1 MTARPTDSPYLRAL
15 EDRVLIYDGAM
26 GTSIQRFNLT
36 PDDFGGKAL
45 EGCNDNLVLTRPDVI
60 QAIHE
65 SFLAVGCDVVETC
78 TFQSTP
84 RRLEE
89 WGLGDKVRDI
99 NVAAAKI
106 ARAAADK
113 HSTPDKPRFVAASMG
128 PTGMLPS
135 SSDPTLG
142 NITYEELARNFHDQ
156 AQYLIEGGVDLLLI
170 ETTQDILELKAAVA
184 GIEQLFKEIGRR
196 IPIQAQVTLDV
207 SGRMLLGTDIA
218 SAMTTLESLGVDVI
232 GLNCSTGPEHMRE
245 PIRYLSENATLP
257 LSVIPNAG
265 LPLNTGVGEAV
276 YPLEPGPMAEALAEF
291 VKDFGVRIVG
301 GCCGTTP
308 AHLEAVVK
316 AVHEVEKKRATVGP
330 RAEVGGNGKR
340 VRHHKV
346 PRVSSAMRAIT
357 LHQDPPPLLVG
368 ERVNSQGS
376 RKVKRLLLADDYE
389 GILEVARDQVDSGAH
404 VLDVCVALTERAD
417 EAEQMSKVVKLL
429 SMSVETP
436 LVIDSTEANVIE
448 AALEHIPGRG
458 IVNSINMENGRKRID
473 SVVPLVKKHG
483 AAVIAL
489 TIDEVGMAKTRERKL
504 EVAKAI
510 YTIVVDEYGLAPED
524 IIYDALT
531 FTLATGDA
539 EWIDSGHETIE
550 GIRLIKRELP
560 GVSTILGVSNVSF
573 GLTPEARAVLN
584 SVFLHHCV
592 AAGLDAAIV
601 NPAHITPYAEISEV
615 ERELA
620 NDLVFNKRPDALQRF
635 IEYFSKEEG
644 AEKTEAAEKADP
656 TAGMSPEQVIHWMI
670 LHRKKEGIEDRLD
683 AAGVRENPVRVLN
696 EVLLPAM
703 KEVGDKFGAGE
714 LILPFVLQSAE
725 VMKKA
730 VKHLEQ
736 FLEKAEGYTKGKVV
750 LATVYGD
757 VHDIGKSL
765 VNTIL
770 SNNGY
775 TVYDLGKQVPVNTI
789 LEKAVEV
796 EADAIGLSALLVSTS
811 KQMPL
816 AVKELDKRGMK
827 IPVLIGGAAINR
839 RFGRRAL
846 FVEDEREYDAGVF
859 YCKDAFEGLETMDKL
874 QDPASREDFIA
885 TNLETARTDVFLRS
899 TVGKEISSGDSGG
912 ERSDVAADNLVPA
925 SPFWGTRVLRD
936 IPIDEVFELLDLD
949 ELYRLQWGARGSG
962 EKYDD
967 TIRNEFEPALER
979 LKKDAKANGWVKPQA
994 VYGYF
999 PAQSLG
1005 NDVIIYDP
1013 AAYSSDGGSLREI
1026 ARFHFPRMVGRER
1039 LCLADYIRST
1049 ESGDVDVVPIQ
1060 IVTVGKEAT
1069 LHFEKLQGNNEYT
1082 EAFYSHGLAVE
1093 AAEAVAE
1100 WMHRRIKKELGIEAP
1115 HKFEDDQPARGG
1127 KRYSWGYGACPDLD
1141 DHAVAFKL
1149 LPAKEALGM
1158 DLTESFQILPEQS
1171 TAAIII
1177 HHPEAKYYAVRG
1189 QVDDAGARAESANAA
1204 AYAKGASASKDDN
1217 AAILKNAAT
1226 EESDTVDEAA
1236 ALERAES
1243 GEISLAEARNDT

>member
-1 MTARPTDSPYLRAL
+1 MARPQLDSPYLKEL
-15 EDRVLIYDGAM
+15 NKRVLIYDGAM

-45 EGCNDNLVLTRPDVI
+45 EGCNDHLVLTRPDII
-60 QAIHE
+60 QQIHE
-65 SFLAVGCDVVETC
+65 SFLNVGVDVVETC

-84 RRLEE
+84 RRLTE
-89 WGLGDKVRDI
+89 WGLGDKVRDV
-99 NVAAAKI
+99 NVAAARI
-106 ARAAADK
+106 AREAADK
-113 HSTPDKPRFVAASMG
+113 YATPDKPKFVAGSMG

-135 SSDPTLG
+135 SSDPALG
-142 NITYEELARNFHDQ
+142 NITFEELSQNFYEQ
-156 AQYLIEGGVDLLLI
+156 AKYLVEGGVDVLLV
-170 ETTQDILELKAAVA
+170 ETSQDILEVKAAVA
-184 GIEQLFKEIGRR
+184 GIERLFVELGRR
-196 IPIQAQVTLDV
+196 IPLQTQVTLDT

-218 SAMTTLESLGVDVI
+218 SAMTTLEALNVDVI

-245 PIRYLSENATLP
+245 PVRYLAEHATMP

-276 YPLEPGPMAEALAEF
+276 YPLKPEPMATALAEF

-308 AHLEAVVK
+308 EHLDAVVK
-316 AVHEVEKKRATVGP
+316 AIR
-330 RAEVGGNGKR
+330 GNGAAAGAPPTTIDR
-340 VRHHKV
+340 ASGRPPRHHHV

-473 SVVPLVKKHG
+473 AVVPLVKKHG

-489 TIDEVGMAKTRERKL
+489 TIDEIGMAKTRERKL
-504 EVAKAI
+504 EVAKKI
-510 YTIVVDEYGLAPED
+510 YDIVVGEYGLLP
-524 IIYDALT
+524 DALIFDDLT

-539 EWIDSGHETIE
+539 EWIDSAKETIE

-592 AAGLDAAIV
+592 SAGLDAAIV
-601 NPAHITPYAEISEV
+601 NPAHINPYAEISEV

-635 IEYFSKEEG
+635 IEHFSKETDQS
-644 AEKTEAAEKADP
+644 EKTDQTDKADP
-656 TAGMSPEQVIHWMI
+656 TAGMTPDQRIHWMI
-670 LHRKKEGIEDRLD
+670 LHRKKEGIEDQLD
-683 AAGVRENPVRVLN
+683 AAGVRDNPVRVLN

-730 VKHLEQ
+730 VKHLEL

-770 SNNGY
+770 S
-775 TVYDLGKQVPVNTI
+775 
-789 LEKAVEV
+789 KAVEV

-816 AVKELDKRGMK
+816 CVKELDKRQMK

-839 RFGRRAL
+839 R
-846 FVEDEREYDAGVF
+846 
-859 YCKDAFEGLETMDKL
+859 LE
-874 QDPASREDFIA
+874 
-885 TNLETARTDVFLRS
+885 
-899 TVGKEISSGDSGG
+899 
-912 ERSDVAADNLVPA
+912 
-925 SPFWGTRVLRD
+925 
-936 IPIDEVFELLDLD
+936 
-949 ELYRLQWGARGSG
+949 RGS
-962 EKYDD
+962 
-967 TIRNEFEPALER
+967 
-979 LKKDAKANGWVKPQA
+979 
-994 VYGYF
+994 
-999 PAQSLG
+999 SS
-1005 NDVIIYDP
+1005 
-1013 AAYSSDGGSLREI
+1013 AA
-1026 ARFHFPRMVGRER
+1026 
-1039 LCLADYIRST
+1039 C
-1049 ESGDVDVVPIQ
+1049 
-1060 IVTVGKEAT
+1060 
-1069 LHFEKLQGNNEYT
+1069 
-1082 EAFYSHGLAVE
+1082 
-1093 AAEAVAE
+1093 
-1100 WMHRRIKKELGIEAP
+1100 
-1115 HKFEDDQPARGG
+1115 
-1127 KRYSWGYGACPDLD
+1127 
-1141 DHAVAFKL
+1141 
-1149 LPAKEALGM
+1149 
-1158 DLTESFQILPEQS
+1158 
-1171 TAAIII
+1171 
-1177 HHPEAKYYAVRG
+1177 
-1189 QVDDAGARAESANAA
+1189 RA
-1204 AYAKGASASKDDN
+1204 
-1217 AAILKNAAT
+1217 
-1226 EESDTVDEAA
+1226 
-1236 ALERAES
+1236 
-1243 GEISLAEARNDT
+1243 

>member
-1 MTARPTDSPYLRAL
+1 MTERKTESPYLQAL
-15 EDRVLIYDGAM
+15 QRRVLIYDGAM
-26 GTSIQRFNLT
+26 GTNIQRYNLSAE
-36 PDDFGGKAL
+36 DFGGKAL

-84 RRLEE
+84 RRLKE
-89 WGLGDKVRDI
+89 WGLGDKVREI
-99 NVAAAKI
+99 NVAAARL
-106 ARAAADK
+106 ARAAADNY
-113 HSTPDKPRFVAASMG
+113 STPDRPRFVAASMG

-135 SSDPTLG
+135 SSDPVLSQ
-142 NITYEELARNFHDQ
+142 ITYAELADNFYEQ
-156 AQYLIEGGVDLLLI
+156 AKYLVEGGVDLLLI
-170 ETTQDILELKAAVA
+170 ETSQDILEVKAAVA
-184 GIEQLFKEIGRR
+184 GIERLFTEIGRR
-196 IPIQAQVTLDV
+196 LPLQTQVTLDV

-218 SAMTTLESLGVDVI
+218 SAMTTLESLKVDVI

-245 PIRYLSENATLP
+245 PVRYLSEHATLP

-276 YPLEPGPMAEALAEF
+276 YPLEPQPMATALSEF

-308 AHLEAVVK
+308 EHLSAIVAAVRGAENGAK
-316 AVHEVEKKRATVGP
+316 PVHHAQ
-330 RAEVGGNGKR
+330 
-340 VRHHKV
+340 HV

-368 ERVNSQGS
+368 ERVNAQGS

-389 GILEVARDQVDSGAH
+389 GILEVAREQVDSGAH
-404 VLDVCVALTERAD
+404 VLDVCVALTERGD

-473 SVVPLVKKHG
+473 AVVPLVKKHG

-489 TIDEVGMAKTRERKL
+489 TIDEIGMAKTRERKL
-504 EVAKAI
+504 EVAKKI
-510 YTIVVDEYGLAPED
+510 YDIVVGEYGLAPED
-524 IIYDALT
+524 LIYDALT

-539 EWIDSGHETIE
+539 EWIDSGKETVE

-573 GLTPEARAVLN
+573 GLTPEARGVLN

-592 AAGLDAAIV
+592 QAGLDAAIV
-601 NPAHITPYAEISEV
+601 NPAHIRPYAEISAG

-620 NDLVFNKRPDALQRF
+620 DDLVFNKRPDALQRF
-635 IEYFSKEEG
+635 IEYFSNVGGGGAAAQVEKE
-644 AEKTEAAEKADP
+644 DP
-656 TAGMSPEQVIHWMI
+656 TAGMTPEQKIHWMI
-670 LHRKKEGIEDRLD
+670 LHRKKEGIEEQLD
-683 AAGVRENPVRVLN
+683 AAGVRTNPVRVLN

-730 VKHLEQ
+730 VKHLEL

-775 TVYDLGKQVPVNTI
+775 TVFDLGKQVPVNTI
-789 LEKAVEV
+789 LDKAVEV
-796 EADAIGLSALLVSTS
+796 GADAIGLSALLVSTS

-816 AVKELDKRGMK
+816 CVQELDKRGMQ

-846 FVEDEREYDAGVF
+846 FVEGERAYDSGVF
-859 YCKDAFEGLETMDKL
+859 YCKDAFEGLETMDIL
-874 QDPASREDFIA
+874 QNSSKRTLFVDK
-885 TNLETARTDVFLRS
+885 NLDDARNDVFLR
-899 TVGKEISSGDSGG
+899 TAVGKDIAVGDAGG
-912 ERSDVAADNLVPA
+912 DRSDVAANNPLP
-925 SPFWGTRVLRD
+925 SPPFWGTRVIRD
-936 IPIDEVFELLDLD
+936 VPIDEVFELLDLD

-962 EKYDD
+962 DQYKS
-967 TIRNEFEPALER
+967 TVKNEFEPALER
-979 LKKDAKANGWVKPQA
+979 LKKDARKNGWIKPQI

-999 PAQSLG
+999 PAQSQA

-1013 AAYSSDGGSLREI
+1013 AAYASDGGSLREM

-1039 LCLADYIRST
+1039 LCLADYIRSVD
-1049 ESGDVDVVPIQ
+1049 SGDVDVLPLQ

-1069 LHFEKLQGNNEYT
+1069 KRFEELQAKNEYT
-1082 EAFYSHGLAVE
+1082 EAFYSHGLSVE

-1100 WMHRRIKKELGIEAP
+1100 WAHRRIKKELGVP
-1115 HKFEDDQPARGG
+1115 SG

-1141 DHAVAFKL
+1141 DHATVFKL
-1149 LPAKEALGM
+1149 LPAKETLGM
-1158 DLTESFQILPEQS
+1158 DLTEAFQLLPEQS
-1171 TAAIII
+1171 TAAVII

-1189 QVDDAGARAESANAA
+1189 SGTS
-1204 AYAKGASASKDDN
+1204 
-1217 AAILKNAAT
+1217 AAT
-1226 EESDTVDEAA
+1226 EAEAA
-1236 ALERAES
+1236 VA
-1243 GEISLAEARNDT
+1243 